1 LRRSQLFLSPL
12 SQAREYLGYDR
23 GYRAWQPDFRDED
36 LPPLPE
42 PEPQPQLSAHQI
54 FNGEWWRL
62 TAAAQQPQ
70 TSEANE
76 NLRRL
81 YGGIDQAIRWMK

>member
-1 LRRSQLFLSPL
+1 
-12 SQAREYLGYDR
+12 
-23 GYRAWQPDFRDED
+23 
-36 LPPLPE
+36 LPE